1 MKRMIGIL
9 LACSSLIWC
18 IGSMSNTV
26 QAVDAVGALCGDVN
40 GDGIITVFD
49 VIMLQ
54 KWILG
59 IGELTDWQSADLDE
73 NGEVDIFD
81 LSLLKRKLVTKNE
94 ALPVMPLEYTIAD
107 ESWTGFVGVNE
118 AYQDGYICIAST
130 PDELWDAYIRVFTY
144 VNEDKR
150 AEIVKKSEE
159 LFCDDKAVIFM
170 SSLCAAGNR
179 IITVDEVVRAGDE
192 IKVYTTTKEDTYPTP
207 DMQSHITLMTID
219 RADVEGVSSITH
231 TDDRRFPLEYT
242 IEHETWVNSWLNI
255 AYGDG
260 YAGIATTSEE
270 LHDIVTSVCAYTEPQ
285 EQAIM
290 EVAEGAFARSRA
302 IIVLFTT
309 EGGSNRTITVD
320 EVSRV
325 WKQDEIRVYTTTR
338 LDEPPTPDMRSRI
351 ILISVYKNAVQDIG
365 KVVQVDNRIEC
376 IE

>member
-18 IGSMSNTV
+18 ISSMSNTV
-26 QAVDAVGALCGDVN
+26 QAVDAVGTLCGDMN

-59 IGELTDWQSADLDE
+59 IGELTDWQSADFDE

-130 PDELWDAYIRVFTY
+130 PDELWDAYIRVLPY

-150 AEIVKKSEE
+150 AETMKEFEE

-179 IITVDEVVRAGDE
+179 IITVDEVVGAGDE

-207 DMQSHITLMTID
+207 DMQSHITLMTVN

-231 TDDRRFPLEYT
+231 TDDPRFPLEYT
-242 IEHETWVNSWLNI
+242 IEHETWMNSWLSI
-255 AYGDG
+255 AYEDG

-290 EVAEGAFARSRA
+290 EAAEGAFARSRA

-309 EGGSNRTITVD
+309 EGGSNRTITID

-351 ILISVYKNAVQDIG
+351 ILISVYKNNVQDIG

-376 IE
+376 